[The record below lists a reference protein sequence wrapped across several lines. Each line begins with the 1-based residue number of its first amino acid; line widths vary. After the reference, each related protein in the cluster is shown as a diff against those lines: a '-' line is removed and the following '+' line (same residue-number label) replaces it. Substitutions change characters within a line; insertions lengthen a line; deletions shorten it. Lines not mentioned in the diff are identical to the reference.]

1 MKKFKKLIPA
11 FCMLL
16 ISAVLMGTSTY
27 AWFSMNKTVTANGM
41 EVTAKSNSEFL
52 LIGAGNSTNAN
63 AIQTGK
69 LTTVSAHYA
78 TTGNDDKK
86 VFPAAYTTT
95 EIAANA
101 ANGSAKIEADSW
113 YTANSNKT
121 GEVQAG
127 TDAKNVKAVT
137 EGDKDHMLTYTV
149 KLTLSKDSN
158 EISKKI
164 KVTPTFTTADNSVK
178 ALVVFGN
185 DVSVSAERILLD
197 STKTTGVE
205 TTNKITLNGNDTY
218 LVTIYV
224 FIDGNSTNIYSE
236 YAGANTIKGSL
247 SLQFDLVDN
256 TPAA

>member
-27 AWFSMNKTVTANGM
+27 AWFSMNRTVTANGM

-52 LIGAGNSTNAN
+52 LIGAGNSASAA
-63 AIQTGK
+63 AIQEGK
-69 LTTVSAHYA
+69 KTEIDATYA
-78 TTGNDDKK
+78 TVGNTDKK

-95 EIAANA
+95 LIAANPT
-101 ANGSAKIEADSW
+101 NGSAEISANSW

-121 GEVQAG
+121 DEVQSG
-127 TDAKNVKAVT
+127 TNAKNVKAVT

-158 EISKKI
+158 AISKKI
-164 KVTPTFTTADNSVK
+164 KVTPTFTTADASVK

-185 DVSVSAERILLD
+185 DASSSTERILID

-205 TTNKITLNGNDTY
+205 TTDKIALSGDATY

-224 FIDGNSTNIYSE
+224 FIDGNSDNINSI
-236 YAGANTIKGSL
+236 YAGTHTITGSL
-247 SLQFDLVDN
+247 SLQFDLVDD